1 MTMSD
6 LKELLSE
13 LDFEQWLDMEGIIY
27 RRGGVSARGREVNI
41 KECPVCGSTNWKVY
55 FNLTNNVGK
64 CFAGDHPEEI
74 QFNKLVFLKHYSGKS
89 RRAFEEYVHN
99 ALLSQGWA
107 PKKEEVVLAS
117 AVELEGPV
125 ALPRHYELPID
136 GRLPDYLVERNITP
150 ELAKYFDLR
159 YCVEGKHAYVDPY
172 TDQVKGQAFDMRILI
187 PIYDLNGVMK
197 TFQGRDVTGAAERR
211 Y

>member
-136 GRLPDYLVERNITP
+136 GRLPVTVGCRTILLSGTLPRSWPNT
-150 ELAKYFDLR
+150 LT
-159 YCVEGKHAYVDPY
+159 CVTASRENMLMSTH
-172 TDQVKGQAFDMRILI
+172 I
-187 PIYDLNGVMK
+187 PIRLK
-197 TFQGRDVTGAAERR
+197 GRHSICAS
-211 Y
+211 

>member
-1 MTMSD
+1 MSD

-74 QFNKLVFLKHYSGKS
+74 QFNKLVFLRHYSGKS
-89 RRAFEEYVHN
+89 RLPLRNTYIM
-99 ALLSQGWA
+99 LSCL
-107 PKKEEVVLAS
+107 KV
-117 AVELEGPV
+117 
-125 ALPRHYELPID
+125 
-136 GRLPDYLVERNITP
+136 GRQKRRGC
-150 ELAKYFDLR
+150 A
-159 YCVEGKHAYVDPY
+159 
-172 TDQVKGQAFDMRILI
+172 GQCC
-187 PIYDLNGVMK
+187 G
-197 TFQGRDVTGAAERR
+197 T
-211 Y
+211 

>member
-1 MTMSD
+1 MSD

-55 FNLTNNVGK
+55 FNLNNNVGK

-89 RRAFEEYVHN
+89 RHAFEEYVHN

-107 PKKEEVVLAS
+107 PKKKRLCWPVLWNLKA
-117 AVELEGPV
+117 
-125 ALPRHYELPID
+125 R
-136 GRLPDYLVERNITP
+136 
-150 ELAKYFDLR
+150 
-159 YCVEGKHAYVDPY
+159 
-172 TDQVKGQAFDMRILI
+172 
-187 PIYDLNGVMK
+187 
-197 TFQGRDVTGAAERR
+197 
-211 Y
+211 

>member
-1 MTMSD
+1 M
-6 LKELLSE
+6 
-13 LDFEQWLDMEGIIY
+13 
-27 RRGGVSARGREVNI
+27 
-41 KECPVCGSTNWKVY
+41 
-55 FNLTNNVGK
+55 
-64 CFAGDHPEEI
+64 
-74 QFNKLVFLKHYSGKS
+74 
-89 RRAFEEYVHN
+89 
-99 ALLSQGWA
+99 
-107 PKKEEVVLAS
+107 LAS

-197 TFQGRDVTGAAERR
+197 TFQGVTLPVQQNAVISSPCSCRR
-211 Y
+211 RVSFSTTATTQSESKRSLCVKGHLT

>member
-41 KECPVCGSTNWKVY
+41 KEWPVCGSTNWKVY

-89 RRAFEEYVHN
+89 RRAFEEYV
-99 ALLSQGWA
+99 
-107 PKKEEVVLAS
+107 
-117 AVELEGPV
+117 
-125 ALPRHYELPID
+125 
-136 GRLPDYLVERNITP
+136 
-150 ELAKYFDLR
+150 
-159 YCVEGKHAYVDPY
+159 
-172 TDQVKGQAFDMRILI
+172 
-187 PIYDLNGVMK
+187 
-197 TFQGRDVTGAAERR
+197 
-211 Y
+211 